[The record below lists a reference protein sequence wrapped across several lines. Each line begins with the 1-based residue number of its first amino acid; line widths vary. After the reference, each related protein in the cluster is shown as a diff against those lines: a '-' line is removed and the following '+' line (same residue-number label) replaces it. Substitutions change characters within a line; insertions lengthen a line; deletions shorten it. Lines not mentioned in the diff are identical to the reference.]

1 MDTSRILP
9 QLEHAESE
17 LFNISEP
24 QLQDLSRDTVGAPI
38 SVFSLCECGVFS
50 LTFDG
55 KRYDQ
60 EQAQSYLV

>member
-9 QLEHAESE
+9 QLEHAVSE

-24 QLQDLSRDTVGAPI
+24 QLQDLSTETVCAPI

-50 LTFDG
+50 LTFSG
-55 KRYDQ
+55 NK
-60 EQAQSYLV
+60 EQ